1 MKVNILLI
9 YNTQLVNI
17 LVMNISSSSPDPSY
31 SLYSVLL
38 IRPFLKIS
46 VLMIRPILPIRS
58 S

>member
-17 LVMNISSSSPDPSY
+17 LVMNIISSPPDPSY

-46 VLMIRPILPIRS
+46 VLMIRPILPI
-58 S
+58 